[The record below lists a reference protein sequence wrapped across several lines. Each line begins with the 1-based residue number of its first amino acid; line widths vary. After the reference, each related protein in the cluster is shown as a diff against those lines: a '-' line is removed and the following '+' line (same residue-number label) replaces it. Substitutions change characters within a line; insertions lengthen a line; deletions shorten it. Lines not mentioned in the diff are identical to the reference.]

1 MLFNVLMFINGYFG
15 ILIMLELVGGQA
27 SGNYSRPHPTSYLYL
42 CMCVCAFVY
51 IYVFVCCVFVY
62 VFCICEFVFYVTE
75 VALTLVPHGA
85 GSTRLCLN

>member
-1 MLFNVLMFINGYFG
+1 
-15 ILIMLELVGGQA
+15 MLELVGGQA

-62 VFCICEFVFYVTE
+62 VFCICEFVFLCHRSGTYSRPPWCRFHQ
-75 VALTLVPHGA
+75 ALFELIRKLVY
-85 GSTRLCLN
+85 

>member
-15 ILIMLELVGGQA
+15 ILTMLELVGGQA

-51 IYVFVCCVFVY
+51 IYMYLCVVYLYMCFVFVNLF
-62 VFCICEFVFYVTE
+62 FMSQKWH
-75 VALTLVPHGA
+75 LLSSPMVPVPP
-85 GSTRLCLN
+85 GSV